1 MMKPLRFLGL
11 WLLTA
16 ALALGGVARAQ
27 AAEPPPLSSQEI
39 DALVAPIALYPD
51 GLLSQVLMASTY
63 PLEIVSAARWAKAHP
78 DAKGDAALKL
88 VENEPW
94 DVSVKSLA
102 AFPNVLEMM
111 NEKLDW
117 TQKLGDAF
125 LSQQKDVLD
134 SVQRMRKLAKDN
146 GNLESNPQ
154 QVVKTE
160 AQTIIIEPAQPQTI
174 YVPAYNPTVVYGA
187 WPYPA
192 YPPYYYPGVAYWYP
206 GQALVRGFA
215 WGVGFAA
222 AGAIFGSCNW
232 GRGDVNVNVNRA
244 TNIDRNYTRNNV
256 NTGGKWQHNAQH
268 RGNAPYRDQ
277 ASREKY
283 GNRQADKARD
293 EFRGREGGER
303 GDRDGIGGGD
313 RGDRGDRGGAG
324 DRGDR
329 GGAGDRGDRG
339 DRGGVGD
346 RGGRDNIG
354 SGDRGGASDRGGRD
368 SVGSTDRGGSRGGG
382 LEGVNSGSRDM
393 DRGRQSAATAN
404 RGGSAGISAGG
415 GGSHS
420 FGGGGSSGG
429 RSMSSSGGRSM
440 GGGGGARGGGGG
452 RGGRR

>member
-1 MMKPLRFLGL
+1 MMNRIRFLGV
-11 WLLTA
+11 WLLA
-16 ALALGGVARAQ
+16 AAFALGAIARVE
-27 AAEPPPLSSQEI
+27 AAEPPPLASQEL

-63 PLEIVSAARWAKAHP
+63 PLEVVSAARWSKAHP

-94 DVSVKSLA
+94 DVSVKSLV

-125 LSQQKDVLD
+125 LGQQKDVLD

-222 AGAIFGSCNW
+222 AGAIFGYPNW
-232 GRGDVNVNVNRA
+232 GRGDVNINVNRA
-244 TNIDRNYTRNNV
+244 TNIDRNYTRNNL

-277 ASREKY
+277 ASREKF
-283 GNRQADKARD
+283 GNKQADRARD
-293 EFRGREGGER
+293 DFRGRDDIGGGRDGIGGGDRAGRDGVGGGDR
-303 GDRDGIGGGD
+303 GGRDGIGGGD
-313 RGDRGDRGGAG
+313 RGGRDGIGGGDRAGTRPATADNRGGDRAGNAFTGVDRGS
-324 DRGDR
+324 
-329 GGAGDRGDRG
+329 
-339 DRGGVGD
+339 
-346 RGGRDNIG
+346 RD
-354 SGDRGGASDRGGRD
+354 SDRGRASAGQMSRD
-368 SVGSTDRGGSRGGG
+368 SGARASY
-382 LEGVNSGSRDM
+382 
-393 DRGRQSAATAN
+393 
-404 RGGSAGISAGG
+404 GG
-415 GGSHS
+415 GGSRS
-420 FGGGGSSGG
+420 FS
-429 RSMSSSGGRSM
+429 
-440 GGGGGARGGGGG
+440 GGGGGGRSGGGGG

>member
-1 MMKPLRFLGL
+1 MMKPMRLLGL
-11 WLLTA
+11 WLLAT
-16 ALALGGVARAQ
+16 ALALGGIARAQ

-63 PLEIVSAARWAKAHP
+63 PLEVVSAARWSKAHP
-78 DAKGDAALKL
+78 EAKGDAALKL

-94 DVSVKSLA
+94 DVSVKSLV

-125 LSQQKDVLD
+125 LGQQKDVLD

-232 GRGDVNVNVNRA
+232 GRGDVNINVNRA

-256 NTGGKWQHNAQH
+256 NTGDRWQHNAQH

-277 ASREKY
+277 ASREKF
-283 GNRQADKARD
+283 GNKQADRARD
-293 EFRGREGGER
+293 DFRGRESGERGER

-313 RGDRGDRGGAG
+313 RGERGDRGSAG

-329 GGAGDRGDRG
+329 GGMGDRG
-339 DRGGVGD
+339 
-346 RGGRDNIG
+346 
-354 SGDRGGASDRGGRD
+354 DRGGRD
-368 SVGSTDRGGSRGGG
+368 SVGTGERGGAGDRAGAGDRGGRDGVGSADRSGNRGSGF
-382 LEGVNSGSRDM
+382 EGINSGSRDM
-393 DRGRQSAATAN
+393 DRGRQSTAAAN
-404 RGGSAGISAGG
+404 RGGSAGFSAGG
-415 GGSHS
+415 GGHS

-429 RSMSSSGGRSM
+429 RSMSAGGGGRSM
-440 GGGGGARGGGGG
+440 GGGGGGGRGGG

>member
-1 MMKPLRFLGL
+1 MKLMRFLGL
-11 WLLTA
+11 WLLAA
-16 ALALGGVARAQ
+16 ALALGGMARAQ

-78 DAKGDAALKL
+78 DAKGDAALKK

-94 DVSVKSLA
+94 DVSVKSLV

-125 LSQQKDVLD
+125 LSQQKDVLE
-134 SVQRMRKLAKDN
+134 SVQHMRRLAKDN

-154 QVVKTE
+154 QVVKAE
-160 AQTIIIEPAQPQTI
+160 AQTIIIEPAQPQII

-222 AGAIFGSCNW
+222 AGAIFGSANW
-232 GRGDVNVNVNRA
+232 GRGDVDINVNRA

-256 NTGGKWQHNAQH
+256 NSSGKWQHNAEH

-277 ASREKY
+277 GSREKY
-283 GNRQADKARD
+283 GNKQAERARD
-293 EFRGREGGER
+293 DFRGREGDDR
-303 GDRDGIGGGD
+303 GDRDGIGGGE
-313 RGDRGDRGGAG
+313 RGDRGGDRGGAG
-324 DRGDR
+324 DRG
-329 GGAGDRGDRG
+329 
-339 DRGGVGD
+339 
-346 RGGRDNIG
+346 GRESMG
-354 SGDRGGASDRGGRD
+354 SS
-368 SVGSTDRGGSRGGG
+368 DRGGSRGGG
-382 LEGVNSGSRDM
+382 FEGINSGNRDM
-393 DRGRQSAATAN
+393 DRGRQSTAAAN
-404 RGGSAGISAGG
+404 RGGSSGFGAGG
-415 GGSHS
+415 GGGHS
-420 FGGGGSSGG
+420 YGGGGGG
-429 RSMSSSGGRSM
+429 RSMSS
-440 GGGGGARGGGGG
+440 GGGG